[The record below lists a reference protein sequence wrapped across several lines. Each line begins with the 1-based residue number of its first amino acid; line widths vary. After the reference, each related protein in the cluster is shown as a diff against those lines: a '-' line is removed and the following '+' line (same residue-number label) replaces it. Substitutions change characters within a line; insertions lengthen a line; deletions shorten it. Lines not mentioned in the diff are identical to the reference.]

1 MKKLLVLI
9 LLAMPLLAN
18 GQNYRKVFFAM
29 DLGVPLGKNSGIGSI
44 SLEPSYRIN
53 DKMCAGF
60 RIEHNGLVSMTGGS
74 NPFVA
79 SLGVSYQY
87 YLPSKSRIFVGGGLA
102 VFNPTN
108 NFLVGNTD
116 TMNERNRLGFF
127 PRVGVDFGHLR
138 LMAEYNFVGSMTDYV
153 LAYRGVGAPTGQFES
168 INKNYLNLKIGF
180 FIGGGRKK

>member
-9 LLAMPLLAN
+9 LLMMPLFAN

-60 RIEHNGLVSMTGGS
+60 RIEHNGFVSMAGGS

-87 YLPSKSRIFVGGGLA
+87 YLPVKYRVFVGGGLA
-102 VFNPTN
+102 VFNPSN
-108 NFLVGNTD
+108 IFLAGNTD
-116 TMNERNRLGFF
+116 TMNERNRFGFF

-138 LMAEYNFVGSMTDYV
+138 LMAEYTFVGSMTDYV
-153 LAYRGVGAPTGQFES
+153 LAYRGAGAPTGQFES
-168 INKNYLNLKIGF
+168 INKSYLNLKIGF
-180 FIGGGRKK
+180 FIGGGRKR